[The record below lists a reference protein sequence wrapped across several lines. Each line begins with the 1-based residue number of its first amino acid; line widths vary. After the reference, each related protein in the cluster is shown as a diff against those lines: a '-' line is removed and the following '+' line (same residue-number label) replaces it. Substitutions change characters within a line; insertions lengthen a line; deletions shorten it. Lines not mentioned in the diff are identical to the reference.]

1 MKFSSRLQEVKRVHW
16 HMVRKL
22 INAKEAQ
29 GVKTISLASGNP
41 DLPTPP
47 TIVEA
52 ACQALRDPTY
62 HPILLVFRH
71 DTVKP
76 SLPGTGSVL
85 TLI

>member
-41 DLPTPP
+41 DLPTRP
-47 TIVEA
+47 THTERTP
-52 ACQALRDPTY
+52 LTRRY
-62 HPILLVFRH
+62 
-71 DTVKP
+71 
-76 SLPGTGSVL
+76 PGVAY
-85 TLI
+85 I